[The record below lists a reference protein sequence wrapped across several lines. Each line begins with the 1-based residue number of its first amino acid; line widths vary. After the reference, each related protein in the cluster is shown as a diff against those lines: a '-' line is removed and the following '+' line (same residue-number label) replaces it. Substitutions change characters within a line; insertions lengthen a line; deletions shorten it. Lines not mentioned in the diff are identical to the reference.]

1 MRKTIAKIFLLTIT
15 SFLVFGMLTSASK
28 KKSARANEVVVYT
41 YNSFSGE
48 WGAGPEIARLFEEKT
63 GITIDE
69 DAMAEIKTVADIV
82 NYLEAHK

>member
-1 MRKTIAKIFLLTIT
+1 MIFEKLKDIIAEQL
-15 SFLVFGMLTSASK
+15 SVEAD
-28 KKSARANEVVVYT
+28 EV
-41 YNSFSGE
+41 NMDSNIQDDL
-48 WGAGPEIARLFEEKT
+48 GADSLDAVELSLAVEEKT

>member
-1 MRKTIAKIFLLTIT
+1 MDIYSKVVEIISSQLRVDPDNIT
-15 SFLVFGMLTSASK
+15 ESSAIV
-28 KKSARANEVVVYT
+28 EDL
-41 YNSFSGE
+41 
-48 WGAGPEIARLFEEKT
+48 GADSLDAVELSLAVEEKT

>member
-1 MRKTIAKIFLLTIT
+1 ME
-15 SFLVFGMLTSASK
+15 
-28 KKSARANEVVVYT
+28 ANLFEDL
-41 YNSFSGE
+41 
-48 WGAGPEIARLFEEKT
+48 GADSLDAVELSLAVEEKT